1 MGISDNLLNEQN
13 SKAIVLFNHPEQ
25 QDKFWRRCILL
36 SKWILL
42 SWTWSRDYMHC
53 HMFYKYFHCLFNL
66 PSWLR
71 YSFISNI

>member
-36 SKWILL
+36 SK
-42 SWTWSRDYMHC
+42 
-53 HMFYKYFHCLFNL
+53 
-66 PSWLR
+66 
-71 YSFISNI
+71 